1 MTFNLIRSAM
11 SAAALIL
18 ATSSAHAL
26 VVSNSTN
33 ANALANALGGT
44 GISIS
49 NASLVTAGAKA
60 AGIFTQGGN
69 IGFDKGVLLTTGMT
83 ACAVGINNG
92 DACGGTGTT
101 TSLKFDFTST
111 TGNVF
116 FNYVFASEE
125 YNEYVGTKYNDLFEL
140 KLNGVNIALVPN
152 GKGVVSI
159 NNVNNSSNAAYYRDN
174 TKFTVD
180 TGYDGLTTV
189 MNAKAFGLVGVNTF
203 EFLIKD
209 QGDDSLD
216 SGVFIQGGTFSADP
230 VGVPE
235 PGSLALLGLGLAGLA
250 VAKRKKAA

>member
-1 MTFNLIRSAM
+1 MTFNLIRSVM

-33 ANALANALGGT
+33 ATDLAKALGGT
-44 GISIS
+44 GVTIS
-49 NASLVTAGAKA
+49 NATLASATPTAS
-60 AGIFTQGGN
+60 GIFTKGGN
-69 IGFDKGVLLTTGMT
+69 IGFDQGILLTTGLT
-83 ACAVGINNG
+83 SCATGINNG
-92 DACGGTGTT
+92 AECSGGGTT

-111 TGNVF
+111 TGNIF

-125 YNEYVGTKYNDLFEL
+125 YNEYVGSNFNDLFEL
-140 KLNGVNIALVPN
+140 KLNGVNIALVP
-152 GKGVVSI
+152 GDKGVVSI
-159 NNVNNSSNAAYYRDN
+159 NNVNNGINAAYYRDN
-174 TKFTVD
+174 AKNTIA

-189 MNAKAFGLVGVNTF
+189 LNAKAFGLVGKNTF
-203 EFLIKD
+203 EFLIQD
-209 QGDDSLD
+209 RGDARLD
-216 SGVFIQGGTFSADP
+216 SGVFIQGGTFAADP

>member
-1 MTFNLIRSAM
+1 MTFNLIRSVM

-18 ATSSAHAL
+18 ATGSAHAL
-26 VVSNSTN
+26 VVTNSTN
-33 ANALANALGGT
+33 ATALANALGGT
-44 GISIS
+44 GITIS
-49 NASLVTAGAKA
+49 NATLVTASADA
-60 AGIFTQGGN
+60 AGTFTEGGN
-69 IGFDKGVLLTTGMT
+69 IGFGQGVLLTTGMT
-83 ACAVGINNG
+83 SCAVGGNNG
-92 DACGGTGTT
+92 QSCSGNGNT
-101 TSLKFDFTST
+101 TSLKFDFTSS

-125 YNEYVGTKYNDLFEL
+125 YNEFVGSQYNDLFEL
-140 KLNGVNIALVPN
+140 KLNGVNIALVPD

-159 NNVNNSSNAAYYRDN
+159 NNVNNGINAAYYRDN
-174 TKFTVD
+174 ATFTVAS
-180 TGYDGLTTV
+180 GYDGLTTV

-216 SGVFIQGGTFSADP
+216 SGVFIQGGTFAADP